1 MDKSSFKKKNKIQ
14 KALTILKEK
23 GPTEFGRKV
32 QRKLA
37 APWKYHKWFMARR
50 VTAEEL
56 AAQRQQAFDYE
67 PKISILVPTYRTP
80 IPMLKEMIESVRA
93 QSYEN
98 WELCI
103 ADGSVG
109 ARINADGSVEGEKAG
124 SENGVKTGSESV
136 TEKDASCAS
145 AAQSS
150 SAGDSGNGA
159 AVASGKQESS
169 AGAAPVSPLENV
181 LSEYHEKDPRVVY
194 KVLDKNGGISY
205 NTNCAFE
212 LATGDF
218 IALLDHDD
226 IIEPDALFEVVK
238 KLQNRETKIV
248 YTDEDKV
255 SNNLKHFMDPN
266 LKPDFSIDLF
276 RSHNYITHFYVV
288 GADIYR
294 KVGGEDSMYD
304 GAQDYEFMFRCIEK
318 ALNDAGCTFAKRKA
332 EGASGSESDEG
343 NIDFGADKARSVIA
357 HVPRVLYHWR
367 LAKGST
373 AENPESKM
381 YAYESG
387 RAAVEAHLKRMGIP
401 AKVEMTD
408 MWGMYHAKYEVT
420 GNPMVSIIIP
430 NKDHTAD
437 LDTCI
442 RSIVNKSAYKNIE
455 FIIAEN
461 NSESEETFGYYEK
474 ISAEFPFVKIV
485 KWEREFNYAA
495 INNFAAKSASGEYFL
510 FLNNDTELISET
522 AIGEMLAIAQRRE
535 VGIVG
540 AKLLYPDDTVQH
552 AGILLGFRGYAQHAF
567 VGIGRNEFGFMVR
580 ARINCNYNAV
590 TGACLMISKEDF
602 EAIGGFSEDF
612 PVAGNDVDLCL
623 KVRKQEK
630 LVVYNAFSEWYHY
643 ESKSRGYEDTPEKKE
658 RFELE
663 VGHFRQV
670 WSEKLAKT
678 DEYYNPNFDMNAGP
692 YEL

>member
-1 MDKSSFKKKNKIQ
+1 M
-14 KALTILKEK
+14 
-23 GPTEFGRKV
+23 
-32 QRKLA
+32 
-37 APWKYHKWFMARR
+37 
-50 VTAEEL
+50 
-56 AAQRQQAFDYE
+56 
-67 PKISILVPTYRTP
+67 
-80 IPMLKEMIESVRA
+80 
-93 QSYEN
+93 
-98 WELCI
+98 

-109 ARINADGSVEGEKAG
+109 ARINADGSVEGEKAAAAD
-124 SENGVKTGSESV
+124 SSQVSSAS
-136 TEKDASCAS
+136 DAQSGS
-145 AAQSS
+145 AA
-150 SAGDSGNGA
+150 
-159 AVASGKQESS
+159 
-169 AGAAPVSPLENV
+169 AAPVSPLENV
-181 LSEYHEKDPRVVY
+181 LSEYHEKDPRIVY

-288 GADIYR
+288 SADIYR
-294 KVGGEDSMYD
+294 EVGGEDSKYD

-318 ALNDAGCTFAKRKA
+318 ALYDAGCSLAKRKA
-332 EGASGSESDEG
+332 EGTSVSESSEE

-408 MWGMYHAKYEVT
+408 MWGMYHAKYEVV
-420 GNPMVSIIIP
+420 GNPLVSIIIP
-430 NKDHTAD
+430 SKDHTDD
-437 LDTCI
+437 LDNCI
-442 RSIVNKSAYKNIE
+442 RSIVKKSAYKNIE

-658 RFELE
+658 RFERE

-678 DEYYNPNFDMNAGP
+678 DEYYNPNFDKNAGP

>member
-1 MDKSSFKKKNKIQ
+1 
-14 KALTILKEK
+14 
-23 GPTEFGRKV
+23 
-32 QRKLA
+32 
-37 APWKYHKWFMARR
+37 
-50 VTAEEL
+50 
-56 AAQRQQAFDYE
+56 
-67 PKISILVPTYRTP
+67 
-80 IPMLKEMIESVRA
+80 MLKEMIESVRT

-109 ARINADGSVEGEKAG
+109 ARINADGSVESSVGAAG
-124 SENGVKTGSESV
+124 NSSSGNNS
-136 TEKDASCAS
+136 AS
-145 AAQSS
+145 AVQRS
-150 SAGDSGNGA
+150 SADDSGNGA
-159 AVASGKQESS
+159 AVASSKQESS
-169 AGAAPVSPLENV
+169 AGAAPVSPLEKV
-181 LSEYHEKDPRVVY
+181 LSEYHEKDPRIVY

-205 NTNCAFE
+205 NTNYAFE

-238 KLQNRETKIV
+238 KLQNKETKIV

-288 GADIYR
+288 SADIYR
-294 KVGGEDSMYD
+294 EVGGEDSKYD

-318 ALNDAGCTFAKRKA
+318 ALNDAGCSFA
-332 EGASGSESDEG
+332 EG

-387 RAAVEAHLKRMGIP
+387 RAAVEEHLKRMQIP

-408 MWGMYHAKYEVT
+408 MWGMYHAKYEVI
-420 GNPMVSIIIP
+420 GNPLVSIIIP
-430 NKDHTAD
+430 SKDHTDD
-437 LDTCI
+437 LDNCI
-442 RSIVNKSAYKNIE
+442 RSIVKKSAYKNIE

-474 ISAEFPFVKIV
+474 ITEELPNVKVV
-485 KWEREFNYAA
+485 KWEKEFNYAA
-495 INNFAAKSASGEYFL
+495 INNFAAKKARGEYFL
-510 FLNNDTELISET
+510 FLNNDTELITET
-522 AIGEMLAIAQRRE
+522 AISEMLAIAERKD

-552 AGILLGFRGYAQHAF
+552 AGILLGFGGYAQHAF
-567 VGIGRNEFGFMVR
+567 VGIGRSEFGFMVR

-590 TGACLMISKEDF
+590 TGACLMISKDDF
-602 EAIGGFSEDF
+602 EAVSGFSEDF

-623 KVRKQEK
+623 KVRKLEK

-658 RFELE
+658 RFERE

>member
-14 KALTILKEK
+14 KALTILREK
-23 GPTEFGRKV
+23 GPVELGRKV

-56 AAQRQQAFDYE
+56 AAQRQQSFDYE

-109 ARINADGSVEGEKAG
+109 ARINADGSVEGGKAG
-124 SENGVKTGSESV
+124 AENGVKTGSESV
-136 TEKDASCAS
+136 TEKDVSGAS

-288 GADIYR
+288 SADIYR
-294 KVGGEDSMYD
+294 GVGGEDSMYD

-332 EGASGSESDEG
+332 EECSGSESGEG
-343 NIDFGADKARSVIA
+343 MIDFGADRARSVIA

-408 MWGMYHAKYEVT
+408 MWGMYHAKYEVV
-420 GNPMVSIIIP
+420 GNPLVSIIIP
-430 NKDHTAD
+430 SKDHTDD
-437 LDTCI
+437 LDNCI
-442 RSIVNKSAYKNIE
+442 RSIVKKSAYKNIE

-602 EAIGGFSEDF
+602 EAAGGFSEDF

-623 KVRKQEK
+623 KVRKLEK

-658 RFELE
+658 RFERE

>member
-14 KALTILKEK
+14 KALTILREK
-23 GPTEFGRKV
+23 GPAELGRKV
-32 QRKLA
+32 QRKLS

-56 AAQRQQAFDYE
+56 EAQRRQSFDYE

-109 ARINADGSVEGEKAG
+109 ARINADGSVEGDKECAAG
-124 SENGVKTGSESV
+124 KSSSGNNS
-136 TEKDASCAS
+136 AS

-181 LSEYHEKDPRVVY
+181 LSDYHEKDPRVVY

-288 GADIYR
+288 SADIYR
-294 KVGGEDSMYD
+294 KVGGEDSKYD

-318 ALNDAGCTFAKRKA
+318 ALYDAGCSFAKRKA
-332 EGASGSESDEG
+332 EECSGSESGEG
-343 NIDFGADKARSVIA
+343 SIDFGADKARNVIA

-522 AIGEMLAIAQRRE
+522 AISEMLAIAQRRE

-602 EAIGGFSEDF
+602 EAAGGFSEDF

>member
-14 KALTILKEK
+14 KALTILREK
-23 GPTEFGRKV
+23 GPAELGRKV
-32 QRKLA
+32 QRKLS

-56 AAQRQQAFDYE
+56 AAQRQKTFDYE

-109 ARINADGSVEGEKAG
+109 ARINADGSVEGEKAATAD
-124 SENGVKTGSESV
+124 SSQVSSAS
-136 TEKDASCAS
+136 DAQSGS
-145 AAQSS
+145 AAT
-150 SAGDSGNGA
+150 
-159 AVASGKQESS
+159 
-169 AGAAPVSPLENV
+169 PVSPLENV
-181 LSEYHEKDPRVVY
+181 LSEYHEKDPRIVY

-288 GADIYR
+288 SADIYR
-294 KVGGEDSMYD
+294 EVGGEDSMYD

-318 ALNDAGCTFAKRKA
+318 ALNDAGCSLSKRKVERDAGYNFAERKA
-332 EGASGSESDEG
+332 EEGSDSSSAKEKAEECSGSESGEE
-343 NIDFGADKARSVIA
+343 NIDFGADRVRSVIA

-437 LDTCI
+437 LDNCI
-442 RSIVNKSAYKNIE
+442 RSIVKKSAYKNIE

-495 INNFAAKSASGEYFL
+495 INNFAAKIASGEYFL

-602 EAIGGFSEDF
+602 EATGGFSEDF

-623 KVRKQEK
+623 KVRKLEK

-658 RFELE
+658 RFEHE

-670 WSEKLAKT
+670 WSEKLAKP

>member
-14 KALTILKEK
+14 KALTILREK
-23 GPTEFGRKV
+23 GPVELGRKV
-32 QRKLA
+32 QRKIA
-37 APWKYHKWFMARR
+37 APWKYHKWFVAQKA
-50 VTAEEL
+50 TEEEL
-56 AAQRQQAFDYE
+56 AAQRQQTFAYE

-124 SENGVKTGSESV
+124 
-136 TEKDASCAS
+136 
-145 AAQSS
+145 
-150 SAGDSGNGA
+150 A
-159 AVASGKQESS
+159 AVVSGKQESS
-169 AGAAPVSPLENV
+169 AAAAPVSPLENV

-194 KVLDKNGGISY
+194 RVLDKNGGISY

-212 LATGDF
+212 LATGGF

-238 KLQNRETKIV
+238 KLQKKETKIV

-288 GADIYR
+288 SADIYR
-294 KVGGEDSMYD
+294 EVGGEDSKYD

-318 ALNDAGCTFAKRKA
+318 ALNDAGCSFAEGKA
-332 EGASGSESDEG
+332 EGASGCESHEG
-343 NIDFGADKARSVIA
+343 MIDFGADKARSVIA

-387 RAAVEAHLKRMGIP
+387 RAAVEEHLKRMQIP

-408 MWGMYHAKYEVT
+408 MWGMYHAKYEVI
-420 GNPMVSIIIP
+420 GNPLVSIIIP
-430 NKDHTAD
+430 SKDHTDD
-437 LDTCI
+437 LDNCV
-442 RSIVNKSAYKNIE
+442 RSIVKKSTYKNIE

-461 NSESEETFGYYEK
+461 NSENEETFGYYEK
-474 ISAEFPFVKIV
+474 ITEELPNVKVV
-485 KWEREFNYAA
+485 KWEKEFNYAA
-495 INNFAAKSASGEYFL
+495 INNFAAKKARGEYFL
-510 FLNNDTELISET
+510 FLNNDTELITET
-522 AIGEMLAIAQRRE
+522 AISEMLAIAQRRE

-590 TGACLMISKEDF
+590 TGACLMISKDDF
-602 EAIGGFSEDF
+602 EAVSGFSEDF

-623 KVRKQEK
+623 KVRKLEK

-658 RFELE
+658 RFERE

>member
-1 MDKSSFKKKNKIQ
+1 MDKSNFKKKNKIQ

-23 GPTEFGRKV
+23 GPVELGRKV

-37 APWKYHKWFMARR
+37 APWKYHKWFVAQRA
-50 VTAEEL
+50 TEEEL
-56 AAQRQQAFDYE
+56 AAQRQQTFAYE

-124 SENGVKTGSESV
+124 
-136 TEKDASCAS
+136 
-145 AAQSS
+145 
-150 SAGDSGNGA
+150 
-159 AVASGKQESS
+159 
-169 AGAAPVSPLENV
+169 AAPVSPLENV

-194 KVLDKNGGISY
+194 RVLDKNGGISY

-238 KLQNRETKIV
+238 KLQNKETKIV

-288 GADIYR
+288 SADIYR
-294 KVGGEDSMYD
+294 EVGGEDSKYD

-318 ALNDAGCTFAKRKA
+318 ALNDAGCSFA
-332 EGASGSESDEG
+332 EG

-387 RAAVEAHLKRMGIP
+387 RAAVEEHLKRMQIP

-408 MWGMYHAKYEVT
+408 MWGMYHAKYEVI
-420 GNPMVSIIIP
+420 GNPLVSIIIP
-430 NKDHTAD
+430 SKDHTDD
-437 LDTCI
+437 LDNCI
-442 RSIVNKSAYKNIE
+442 RSIVKKSAYKNIE

-461 NSESEETFGYYEK
+461 NSESKETFGYYEK
-474 ISAEFPFVKIV
+474 ITEELPNVKVV
-485 KWEREFNYAA
+485 KWEKEFNYAA
-495 INNFAAKSASGEYFL
+495 INNFAAKKARGEYFL
-510 FLNNDTELISET
+510 FLNNDTELITET
-522 AIGEMLAIAQRRE
+522 AISEMLAIAERKD

-567 VGIGRNEFGFMVR
+567 VGIGRSEFGFMVR

-590 TGACLMISKEDF
+590 TGACLMISKDDF
-602 EAIGGFSEDF
+602 EAAGGFSEDF

-623 KVRKQEK
+623 KVRKLEK

-658 RFELE
+658 RFERE

-670 WSEKLAKT
+670 WGEKLAKT

>member
-1 MDKSSFKKKNKIQ
+1 MDKSNFKKKNKIQ
-14 KALTILKEK
+14 KALTILREK
-23 GPTEFGRKV
+23 GPAELGRKV
-32 QRKLA
+32 QRKIA

-109 ARINADGSVEGEKAG
+109 ARINADGSVEGEK
-124 SENGVKTGSESV
+124 V
-136 TEKDASCAS
+136 
-145 AAQSS
+145 
-150 SAGDSGNGA
+150 GA
-159 AVASGKQESS
+159 AVASGTQES
-169 AGAAPVSPLENV
+169 AAAAPVSPLEKV
-181 LSEYHEKDPRVVY
+181 LSEYHEKDPRIVY
-194 KVLDKNGGISY
+194 RVLDKNGGISY

-226 IIEPDALFEVVK
+226 IIEPDVLFEVVK
-238 KLQNRETKIV
+238 KLQNKETKIV

-288 GADIYR
+288 SADIYR
-294 KVGGEDSMYD
+294 EVGGEDSKYD

-318 ALNDAGCTFAKRKA
+318 ALNDAGCSFAEGKA
-332 EGASGSESDEG
+332 EGASGCESHEG
-343 NIDFGADKARSVIA
+343 MIDFGADKARSVIA

-387 RAAVEAHLKRMGIP
+387 RAAVEEHLKRMQIP

-408 MWGMYHAKYEVT
+408 MWGMYHAKYEVI
-420 GNPMVSIIIP
+420 GNPLVSIIIP
-430 NKDHTAD
+430 SKDHTDD
-437 LDTCI
+437 LDNCI
-442 RSIVNKSAYKNIE
+442 RSILKKSTYKNIE

-461 NSESEETFGYYEK
+461 NSENEETFGYYEK
-474 ISAEFPFVKIV
+474 ITEELPNVKVV
-485 KWEREFNYAA
+485 KWEKEFNYAA

-510 FLNNDTELISET
+510 FLNNDTELITET
-522 AIGEMLAIAQRRE
+522 AISEMLAIAERKD

-567 VGIGRNEFGFMVR
+567 VGIGRSEFGFMVR

-590 TGACLMISKEDF
+590 TGACLMISKDDF
-602 EAIGGFSEDF
+602 EAAGGFSEDF

-623 KVRKQEK
+623 KVRKLEK

-658 RFELE
+658 RFERE

-670 WSEKLAKT
+670 WGEKLAKT

>member
-1 MDKSSFKKKNKIQ
+1 MDKSSFRKKNKIQ

-23 GPTEFGRKV
+23 GPVELGKKV

-37 APWKYHKWFMARR
+37 APWKYHKWFVAQRA
-50 VTAEEL
+50 TEEEL
-56 AAQRQQAFDYE
+56 AAQRQQTFAYE

-124 SENGVKTGSESV
+124 
-136 TEKDASCAS
+136 
-145 AAQSS
+145 
-150 SAGDSGNGA
+150 
-159 AVASGKQESS
+159 
-169 AGAAPVSPLENV
+169 AAPISPLENV
-181 LSEYHEKDPRVVY
+181 LSEYHEKDTRIVY

-238 KLQNRETKIV
+238 KLQNKETKIV

-288 GADIYR
+288 SADIYR
-294 KVGGEDSMYD
+294 EVGGEDSKYD

-318 ALNDAGCTFAKRKA
+318 ALNDAGCSFA
-332 EGASGSESDEG
+332 EG
-343 NIDFGADKARSVIA
+343 NIDFGADKARNVIA

-387 RAAVEAHLKRMGIP
+387 RAAVEEHLKRMQIP

-408 MWGMYHAKYEVT
+408 MWGMYHAKYEVI
-420 GNPMVSIIIP
+420 GSPLVSIIIP
-430 NKDHTAD
+430 SKDHTDD
-437 LDTCI
+437 LDNCI
-442 RSIVNKSAYKNIE
+442 RSIVKKSTYKNIE

-461 NSESEETFGYYEK
+461 NSESKETFGYYEK
-474 ISAEFPFVKIV
+474 ITEELPNVKVV
-485 KWEREFNYAA
+485 KWEKEFNYAA
-495 INNFAAKSASGEYFL
+495 INNFAAKKARGEYFL
-510 FLNNDTELISET
+510 FLNNDTELITET
-522 AIGEMLAIAQRRE
+522 AIGEMLAIAERKD

-590 TGACLMISKEDF
+590 TGACLMISKDDF
-602 EAIGGFSEDF
+602 EAVSGFSEDF

-623 KVRKQEK
+623 KVRKLEK

-658 RFELE
+658 RFECE